1 MIFLLQTCY
10 KRAAN
15 PVIFTRF
22 SPVPPRFQGEKKNPG
37 NVMFPG
43 FACNFNNCSVISC
56 VIPINACL
64 TFGELRSSTG
74 CLEAVFLTF
83 FHSRVTGQITCS
95 LENRSVFSVCF
106 QKCSCNAMSDS
117 ACLSCISA
125 TFYIDKDIKFT
136 VCLSSNQ
143 RLTND
148 HFQSL

>member
-64 TFGELRSSTG
+64 TFGELRSATSS
-74 CLEAVFLTF
+74 LEAVLAYSLVPVFLDF
-83 FHSRVTGQITCS
+83 MGFLGPA
-95 LENRSVFSVCF
+95 L
-106 QKCSCNAMSDS
+106 KCCPS
-117 ACLSCISA
+117 I
-125 TFYIDKDIKFT
+125 
-136 VCLSSNQ
+136 
-143 RLTND
+143 
-148 HFQSL
+148 

>member
-22 SPVPPRFQGEKKNPG
+22 FPVPPRFQGEKKNPG

-64 TFGELRSSTG
+64 TFGELG
-74 CLEAVFLTF
+74 
-83 FHSRVTGQITCS
+83 
-95 LENRSVFSVCF
+95 
-106 QKCSCNAMSDS
+106 
-117 ACLSCISA
+117 SA
-125 TFYIDKDIKFT
+125 TSGLET
-136 VCLSSNQ
+136 VLQSSE
-143 RLTND
+143 R
-148 HFQSL
+148 

>member
-64 TFGELRSSTG
+64 TFGELRSSTSG
-74 CLEAVFLTF
+74 FEAVF
-83 FHSRVTGQITCS
+83 Q
-95 LENRSVFSVCF
+95 
-106 QKCSCNAMSDS
+106 
-117 ACLSCISA
+117 
-125 TFYIDKDIKFT
+125 
-136 VCLSSNQ
+136 SSE
-143 RLTND
+143 R
-148 HFQSL
+148 